1 MQENNKTPDNF
12 GVEQVYASQIEA
24 FARNMVR
31 LFDQGTKAFST
42 LAERSKSNGQ
52 GPYSMASEA
61 GEAAK
66 SFGEIARHW
75 VAEPAKLAN
84 AQSELFASYVDLWGR
99 SVCRFLGESVEP
111 VVEPEPG
118 DNRFKDPDWSN
129 GQLFDFWKQSYLIT
143 SRWAEDL
150 TRNTEGVDERTRKK
164 ALFYL
169 NQMLSAMS
177 PSNFPLTNPE
187 VIRTTLATNAEN
199 LVQGMTHFVE
209 DLGQSKDLL
218 RISQTDLSAFEIGRN
233 LAVTPGKVVFQND
246 LIQLIQ
252 YSPATAEVY
261 ERPLLV
267 VPPWINKYY
276 ILDLV
281 PEKSFVRWAV
291 EQGFTVF
298 LVSWVNPD
306 IKLAQKT
313 FEDYMHEGI
322 LAAVD
327 AVIHQ
332 TGSPN
337 INALGYCVGGTLLAS
352 TLAYMAAKGDNRI
365 TSASFLAA
373 QVDFSEAGD
382 LLVFIDDAQL
392 NSLEEMMAEQGY
404 LDGSRM
410 AAVFNML
417 RPRDL
422 IWPYVINNYLL
433 GKKPF
438 PFDLL
443 FWNAEFDQAACR
455 QSRLLFAR
463 VLSSEPAQQGRDAS
477 RRGAP
482 RSVAGQDPGL
492 RALHQGRPHR
502 AGGVG
507 VSRQQA
513 VRWPRSPCHGG
524 VRPYRRRGQSSGQE
538 EIPVLVGRT
547 SRQSRRV
554 DGHGKGD
561 CGVLVAGLGQLACGL
576 FGAKDPGP
584 RSRVRS
590 VARDRG
596 RARIFREEPKLGASA
611 GLPSAALGKQRQ
623 LLEPGRFREAVH
635 QIEILQ
641 GLAGR
646 ALHQIV
652 DRRDDDGAAF
662 DAVGEHADMTE
673 IRAAHMLRRGDH
685 ALLDDAQEGTV
696 GISLCER
703 RAQIRSRRLA
713 GEPHIAGAKLAARH
727 RRKMRREVDGNGS
740 ASGQPELLLDLRHVA
755 MIADAVGRKPL
766 ARLREQDVLL
776 QRAPGARHAGLGVD
790 DDVVKPRS
798 ASPWRAAAAP
808 AAPRSDSSRDRPPAA
823 RP

>member
-1 MQENNKTPDNF
+1 MQEKNKTPGPS
-12 GVEQVYASQIEA
+12 GVEQVYANQMEA

-31 LFDQGTKAFST
+31 LFDQGTKAFSA
-42 LAERSKSNGQ
+42 LAERTSSNGQ

-66 SFGEIARHW
+66 SLGEIARHW
-75 VAEPAKLAN
+75 VSEPAKFAT
-84 AQSELFASYVDLWGR
+84 AQSELLASYADLWGR
-99 SVCRFLGESVEP
+99 SVRRFLGEEVEP
-111 VVEPEPG
+111 VVTPEPG

-129 GQLFDFWKQSYLIT
+129 GQVFDFWKQAYLIT

-150 TRNTEGVDERTRKK
+150 TRNTSGVDDKTRKK

-252 YSPATAEVY
+252 YAPTTEEVY

-281 PEKSFVRWAV
+281 PEKSFVKWAV

-306 IKLAQKT
+306 IKLAQKS
-313 FEDYMHEGI
+313 FEDYMREGI
-322 LAAVD
+322 FAAVE
-327 AVIHQ
+327 AVIRQ
-332 TGSPN
+332 SGSPK

-352 TLAYMAAKGDNRI
+352 ALAYMAAKDDNRI
-365 TSASFLAA
+365 ASASFLAA

-392 NSLEEMMAEQGY
+392 NSLEEMMAEHGY

-443 FWNAEFDQAACR
+443 FWNADSTRLPAANHAFYLREFYHLN
-455 QSRLLFAR
+455 RLAKGEMQL
-463 VLSSEPAQQGRDAS
+463 
-477 RRGAP
+477 
-482 RSVAGQDPGL
+482 
-492 RALHQGRPHR
+492 
-502 AGGVG
+502 
-507 VSRQQA
+507 
-513 VRWPRSPCHGG
+513 GG
-524 VRPYRRRGQSSGQE
+524 VRLDLSKVKIPIYELFTKEDHIAPAASVFRGS
-538 EIPVLVGRT
+538 
-547 SRQSRRV
+547 
-554 DGHGKGD
+554 K
-561 CGVLVAGLGQLACGL
+561 L
-576 FGAKDPGP
+576 FGGP
-584 RSRVRS
+584 VRH
-590 VARDRG
+590 VM
-596 RARIFREEPKLGASA
+596 A
-611 GLPSAALGKQRQ
+611 GSG
-623 LLEPGRFREAVH
+623 
-635 QIEILQ
+635 
-641 GLAGR
+641 
-646 ALHQIV
+646 
-652 DRRDDDGAAF
+652 
-662 DAVGEHADMTE
+662 
-673 IRAAHMLRRGDH
+673 
-685 ALLDDAQEGTV
+685 
-696 GISLCER
+696 
-703 RAQIRSRRLA
+703 
-713 GEPHIAGAKLAARH
+713 HIAGVVNPPTKKKYQFWSGGRPGSLEDWMASAHEAAGSWWPDWASWLAAY
-727 RRKMRREVDGNGS
+727 
-740 ASGQPELLLDLRHVA
+740 SGPKVA
-755 MIADAVGRKPL
+755 ARDPAAGPLKPI
-766 ARLREQDVLL
+766 ED
-776 QRAPGARHAGLGVD
+776 APGSF
-790 DDVVKPRS
+790 VK
-798 ASPWRAAAAP
+798 
-808 AAPRSDSSRDRPPAA
+808 SRN
-823 RP
+823 